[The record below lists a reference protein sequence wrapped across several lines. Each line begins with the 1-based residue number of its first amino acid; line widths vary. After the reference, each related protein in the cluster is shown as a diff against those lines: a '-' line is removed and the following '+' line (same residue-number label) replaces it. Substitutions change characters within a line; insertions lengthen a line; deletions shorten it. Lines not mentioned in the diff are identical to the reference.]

1 MLALK
6 LSRHLNLGDKY
17 AFSNDNSAYIVPYLS
32 VDKIVAPKDIL
43 RTKGPF
49 SILKPSDSENTHGRC
64 CHYAWEFAP
73 LLQTSHS
80 HNFTFLISS
89 VSSTR
94 FHAHT
99 YIDTHRNRIHTS

>member
-17 AFSNDNSAYIVPYLS
+17 AFSNDNSAYIVTYLS
-32 VDKIVAPKDIL
+32 VDKFVAPKDIL

-64 CHYAWEFAP
+64 CHY
-73 LLQTSHS
+73 SHS